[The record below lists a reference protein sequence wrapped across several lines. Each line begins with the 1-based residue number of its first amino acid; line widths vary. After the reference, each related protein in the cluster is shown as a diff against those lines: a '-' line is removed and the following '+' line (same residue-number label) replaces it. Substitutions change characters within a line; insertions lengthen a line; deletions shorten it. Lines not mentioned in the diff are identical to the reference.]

1 MRLERGEGLAQVERT
16 EPRQSPLSGQ
26 VPRADLCPWP
36 PTCLGRG
43 QGLGVSCVK
52 PILLPFLGNNTNP
65 SPGREDGGWGCQG
78 TSLRSVFISL
88 GSAQWTEVPASCM
101 QWYLGREEGLSR
113 VSHPGSSCPTHV
125 AGNSH
130 SAFRA
135 LSGFRCPRICDS
147 CRASDGSRDRTT
159 GDLAL
164 LCFSHTSTQAD
175 RGRHATGHFVCNTY
189 ICFFFPHTFAFNGRG
204 KKREIL
210 VANVSKDRGQRC
222 PRPGLPL
229 PSSRATLV
237 SGQAA
242 AQRMLPVSESR

>member
-1 MRLERGEGLAQVERT
+1 MHKWRGQSPASPHFLGKSPGLTCAPGPPPAWEGARAWGCLVSNPSCCLSLGITQSPVQAERT
-16 EPRQSPLSGQ
+16 GMGLPGNIPEVRVHLTRFGPVDRGASLLHAVVPGPRGRSQQGLPSWLLLSYTCGWEQSLCLPGSQWLPLPQDLRFLSGKRWEQ
-26 VPRADLCPWP
+26 RPH
-36 PTCLGRG
+36 
-43 QGLGVSCVK
+43 
-52 PILLPFLGNNTNP
+52 
-65 SPGREDGGWGCQG
+65 
-78 TSLRSVFISL
+78 
-88 GSAQWTEVPASCM
+88 
-101 QWYLGREEGLSR
+101 Y
-113 VSHPGSSCPTHV
+113 
-125 AGNSH
+125 
-130 SAFRA
+130 
-135 LSGFRCPRICDS
+135 
-147 CRASDGSRDRTT
+147 